1 MSGLDLREM
10 LSSAARRHTW
20 RRSGWGADWG
30 GGDDARSA
38 ALPARCPPPP
48 PPRRPAAAGGR
59 GDEGSGGVRG
69 RGEEGTSRGGS
80 GARREDA
87 AGTGRNA
94 VAVVAGGSVTS
105 GAERVAA
112 RAEDG
117 RRSMDGPTLELSE
130 MMLHAAQPW
139 RSRCTQRDV
148 RPGAVPPRPVAADG
162 RGEGT
167 STVRGCVLEG
177 TTRGGGRGG
186 GMEREREVVA
196 PARNA
201 VAVAG
206 DLATHGG
213 ERVAGPLVAKEKR
226 NGGGELGTKRGLEKR
241 APLPPP
247 KRRVVSAKRQF
258 PPDFGRDSAVP
269 LGRGRGRGGGVRPSD
284 GAPARAV
291 LGEKVASAGNGDSMA
306 NVHHH
311 AVMDTVL
318 MKSSHASDEN
328 LVAFKVGSPEN
339 GAEGAARGK
348 GAHNGELLGKREEL
362 AQAVNLLPMRRTVS
376 ATHRFTAGCG
386 RDAAAPLARRE
397 EGKVGSGLEVMPV
410 DVCGGVSKE
419 VMATDGSKHS
429 VNQCTAN
436 IVGAVG
442 VLDGTVQYQELEEG
456 EVADEAYCDVESQK
470 VVGCDSFD
478 DSAGER
484 HEGVVPVTSA
494 VTEVLTSHAYD
505 EMMQIKALQ
514 ERGSDAAQETEHDL
528 PMGGKCETILPDA
541 SPKCSFGGPSNE
553 IVHGK
558 RVLGSHG
565 MKGEVPCLA
574 IEDHGGIAQIDQ
586 ELEDVEMTTG
596 EYRVQDA
603 QIATHVIPHE
613 STTGRHEG
621 GLCASAAAEDVKVMN
636 KYKGTLP
643 KAAAK
648 SSMNIATGVFG
659 DGIMRSKILSTA
671 RKVVKPPVRASHKP
685 PLNTLHRPFSTNS
698 ASFGHKKL
706 KVKRPDQSKDIPMKI
721 ASTSGSGKDNLT
733 DEKALSLEDDDILKA
748 LVVHDGKLEVYL
760 NVPSCV
766 QLHRQHGSGN
776 TDDRSKIRMLCRRFQ
791 FICRALLHAVEQGS
805 LKIRRVD
812 LAADKIIRKLPG
824 FTKPGPTVG
833 NVNGVEVG
841 DEFMYRVELALVGL
855 HRPYQGGID
864 TTDYNGVLVAISIVC
879 SGGYPDE
886 LSSSGEL
893 IYTGSGGKPAG
904 KKKDEDQKLE
914 RGNLALKNCIETKTP
929 VRVIH
934 GFKGQNREDNSHSRA
949 KQILTFTYD
958 GLYLVVDCWTEG
970 LKGSRIFKYKL
981 QRIPG
986 QPELPLH
993 IAKGLRRSLSRPG
1006 LCVADISQGKEMDP
1020 ICVINDVS
1028 NVHPTSFQY
1037 ISRIKYPSWLTKRH
1051 PQHHGC
1057 DCTDGCID
1065 STKCFC
1071 AVKNGGKIPF
1081 NSNGAIV
1088 HDKPL
1093 IFECGPS
1100 CRCHSSCHNR
1110 VSQKGMKI
1118 HLEVFRT
1125 ANKGWGVRSLR
1136 SISSGSFICEYVG
1149 ILLTDKEADKRTND
1163 EYLFDISHNCDD
1175 EDCSKGRPSTISS
1188 LNSSGGC
1195 SQTMED
1201 VCFTID
1207 ASEYGNIGRFINHS
1221 CSPNLYA
1228 QNVLWDHDD
1237 QRVPH
1242 IMFFAAENI
1251 PPLQEL
1257 TYDYNYKIGE
1267 VCDLNGRVK
1276 VKDCHCG
1283 SPQCCGRLY

>member
-1 MSGLDLREM
+1 MLRV
-10 LSSAARRHTW
+10 HW
-20 RRSGWGADWG
+20 
-30 GGDDARSA
+30 
-38 ALPARCPPPP
+38 
-48 PPRRPAAAGGR
+48 
-59 GDEGSGGVRG
+59 
-69 RGEEGTSRGGS
+69 
-80 GARREDA
+80 
-87 AGTGRNA
+87 
-94 VAVVAGGSVTS
+94 
-105 GAERVAA
+105 
-112 RAEDG
+112 
-117 RRSMDGPTLELSE
+117 
-130 MMLHAAQPW
+130 LHAQLSILFL
-139 RSRCTQRDV
+139 RHQ
-148 RPGAVPPRPVAADG
+148 
-162 RGEGT
+162 T
-167 STVRGCVLEG
+167 SCSL
-177 TTRGGGRGG
+177 
-186 GMEREREVVA
+186 MSDEV
-196 PARNA
+196 
-201 VAVAG
+201 
-206 DLATHGG
+206 
-213 ERVAGPLVAKEKR
+213 
-226 NGGGELGTKRGLEKR
+226 
-241 APLPPP
+241 
-247 KRRVVSAKRQF
+247 
-258 PPDFGRDSAVP
+258 
-269 LGRGRGRGGGVRPSD
+269 
-284 GAPARAV
+284 PARAV
-291 LGEKVASAGNGDSMA
+291 LGVVEKVASVDNGDSMA

-328 LVAFKVGSPEN
+328 QVAFKVGSPEN

-348 GAHNGELLGKREEL
+348 GAHNGELLGKKEVL
-362 AQAVNLLPMRRTVS
+362 AQAVNLLPKRR
-376 ATHRFTAGCG
+376 
-386 RDAAAPLARRE
+386 
-397 EGKVGSGLEVMPV
+397 
-410 DVCGGVSKE
+410 
-419 VMATDGSKHS
+419 
-429 VNQCTAN
+429 
-436 IVGAVG
+436 I
-442 VLDGTVQYQELEEG
+442 EG

-470 VVGCDSFD
+470 VDGCDSFD

-514 ERGSDAAQETEHDL
+514 EGGSDAAQATENDL
-528 PMGGKCETILPDA
+528 
-541 SPKCSFGGPSNE
+541 
-553 IVHGK
+553 
-558 RVLGSHG
+558 VLGTNG
-565 MKGEVPCLA
+565 MKGEVPSLA
-574 IEDHGGIAQIDQ
+574 MEDHGSIAQVDQ
-586 ELEDVEMTTG
+586 ELEEGEVTTR
-596 EYRVQDA
+596 EYHVKDA
-603 QIATHVIPHE
+603 QLATSVIPHE

-621 GLCASAAAEDVKVMN
+621 RIYASAAAEDVKVMN
-636 KYKGTLP
+636 KCKGTLP
-643 KAAAK
+643 KRAAEPCAEGPSKVDVKGQRECEIDRMTK
-648 SSMNIATGVFG
+648 SSMNAATGVFG

-671 RKVVKPPVRASHKP
+671 RKAVKPPVRASHKP
-685 PLNTLHRPFSTNS
+685 PLNTLNRSFSKGKEESAVTNS
-698 ASFGHKKL
+698 ALFGPKKL
-706 KVKRPDQSKDIPMKI
+706 KVKGPDQSKDIPMKI
-721 ASTSGSGKDNLT
+721 ASTSGLVGKDNLIE
-733 DEKALSLEDDDILKA
+733 EKALSLEDDDILKA
-748 LVVHDGKLEVYL
+748 LSVHDGKLEVYL

-776 TDDRSKIRMLCRRFQ
+776 GDDRSKIRMLCRRFQ

-805 LKIRRVD
+805 LKVRRVD
-812 LAADKIIRKLPG
+812 LAADKIIRKFPG

-833 NVNGVEVG
+833 NVSGVEVG
-841 DEFMYRVELALVGL
+841 DEFLYRVELALVGL

-864 TTDYNGVLVAISIVC
+864 TTNHNGVLVALSIIC

-914 RGNLALKNCIETKTP
+914 RGNLALKNCIETQTP

-949 KQILTFTYD
+949 KQIPTFTYD
-958 GLYLVVDCWTEG
+958 GLYLVVHYWTEG
-970 LKGSRIFKYKL
+970 LKGSRIFKYRL
-981 QRIPG
+981 QRVPG

-993 IAKGLRRSLSRPG
+993 IAKGLRKSLSHPG
-1006 LCVADISQGKEMDP
+1006 LCVADISQGREMDP

-1028 NVHPTSFQY
+1028 NVHPKSFQY

-1051 PQHHGC
+1051 PQRHGC
-1057 DCTDGCID
+1057 DCTDGCTD
-1065 STKCFC
+1065 SAKCSC

-1081 NSNGAIV
+1081 NFNGAIV

-1110 VSQKGMKI
+1110 VSQKGMKF

-1149 ILLTDKEADKRTND
+1149 TLLTGKEADKRTND

-1175 EDCSKGRPSTISS
+1175 EDRSKGRPSTISG
-1188 LNSSGGC
+1188 LNSSGAC

-1242 IMFFAAENI
+1242 IMFFAAESI

-1257 TYDYNYKIGE
+1257 TYDYNYNIGE
-1267 VCDLNGRVK
+1267 VRDLNGRVK

>member
-1 MSGLDLREM
+1 
-10 LSSAARRHTW
+10 
-20 RRSGWGADWG
+20 
-30 GGDDARSA
+30 
-38 ALPARCPPPP
+38 
-48 PPRRPAAAGGR
+48 
-59 GDEGSGGVRG
+59 
-69 RGEEGTSRGGS
+69 
-80 GARREDA
+80 
-87 AGTGRNA
+87 
-94 VAVVAGGSVTS
+94 
-105 GAERVAA
+105 
-112 RAEDG
+112 
-117 RRSMDGPTLELSE
+117 
-130 MMLHAAQPW
+130 
-139 RSRCTQRDV
+139 
-148 RPGAVPPRPVAADG
+148 
-162 RGEGT
+162 
-167 STVRGCVLEG
+167 
-177 TTRGGGRGG
+177 
-186 GMEREREVVA
+186 
-196 PARNA
+196 
-201 VAVAG
+201 
-206 DLATHGG
+206 
-213 ERVAGPLVAKEKR
+213 
-226 NGGGELGTKRGLEKR
+226 
-241 APLPPP
+241 
-247 KRRVVSAKRQF
+247 
-258 PPDFGRDSAVP
+258 
-269 LGRGRGRGGGVRPSD
+269 
-284 GAPARAV
+284 
-291 LGEKVASAGNGDSMA
+291 
-306 NVHHH
+306 
-311 AVMDTVL
+311 
-318 MKSSHASDEN
+318 
-328 LVAFKVGSPEN
+328 
-339 GAEGAARGK
+339 
-348 GAHNGELLGKREEL
+348 
-362 AQAVNLLPMRRTVS
+362 
-376 ATHRFTAGCG
+376 
-386 RDAAAPLARRE
+386 
-397 EGKVGSGLEVMPV
+397 
-410 DVCGGVSKE
+410 
-419 VMATDGSKHS
+419 
-429 VNQCTAN
+429 
-436 IVGAVG
+436 
-442 VLDGTVQYQELEEG
+442 
-456 EVADEAYCDVESQK
+456 
-470 VVGCDSFD
+470 
-478 DSAGER
+478 
-484 HEGVVPVTSA
+484 
-494 VTEVLTSHAYD
+494 
-505 EMMQIKALQ
+505 
-514 ERGSDAAQETEHDL
+514 
-528 PMGGKCETILPDA
+528 
-541 SPKCSFGGPSNE
+541 
-553 IVHGK
+553 
-558 RVLGSHG
+558 
-565 MKGEVPCLA
+565 
-574 IEDHGGIAQIDQ
+574 
-586 ELEDVEMTTG
+586 
-596 EYRVQDA
+596 
-603 QIATHVIPHE
+603 
-613 STTGRHEG
+613 
-621 GLCASAAAEDVKVMN
+621 
-636 KYKGTLP
+636 
-643 KAAAK
+643 
-648 SSMNIATGVFG
+648 
-659 DGIMRSKILSTA
+659 
-671 RKVVKPPVRASHKP
+671 
-685 PLNTLHRPFSTNS
+685 
-698 ASFGHKKL
+698 
-706 KVKRPDQSKDIPMKI
+706 MKI
-721 ASTSGSGKDNLT
+721 ASTSGLAGKDNLT

-776 TDDRSKIRMLCRRFQ
+776 ADDRSKIRMLCRRFQ

-1006 LCVADISQGKEMDP
+1006 LCIADISQGKEMDP

-1028 NVHPTSFQY
+1028 NVHPTSFL
-1037 ISRIKYPSWLTKRH
+1037 SRIKYPSWLTKRH

-1057 DCTDGCID
+1057 DCSDGCID

-1267 VCDLNGRVK
+1267 VRDLNGRVK